1 MFHKLLYEKVKF
13 NIILTSVHQKLSSSG
28 QQRNKIKFSTNKNKK
43 KKQLK
48 GLKFIS
54 DSTIIFFYQTVYSLI
69 PSTQKDY
76 TCTCFYNGYWLR
88 KQFTLTM
95 AASEFSRIQH
105 ITCPENKL

>member
-43 KKQLK
+43 KKKQLK

-54 DSTIIFFYQTVYSLI
+54 DSTIIFFLSDSV
-69 PSTQKDY
+69 
-76 TCTCFYNGYWLR
+76 
-88 KQFTLTM
+88 FTHPFNTKRLYM
-95 AASEFSRIQH
+95 YLF
-105 ITCPENKL
+105 L